1 MFSLE
6 ILRKLA
12 KLSRINLTESEEK
25 TLTDILEKTTFYMD
39 MLGELNTD
47 NVEPTYQ
54 TSGVENKFQSENLCK
69 TLETEEVLQNATSTK
84 NNLIVSKAVFDRN

>member
-1 MFSLE
+1 
-6 ILRKLA
+6 
-12 KLSRINLTESEEK
+12 
-25 TLTDILEKTTFYMD
+25 
-39 MLGELNTD
+39 MLDELNTD

-69 TLETEEVLQNATSTK
+69 TLETEEVLQNATGTK